1 MENILL
7 PSTINYE
14 DGERPNEGVLIVEPC
29 YHGYGTTVGNALR
42 RVLLSSLPGAAVTSV
57 RIDGVEHEFQ
67 AIDNCQEDALAI
79 ILNLKD
85 LRLRMHSEE
94 SVTLKL
100 EAEGKGKVTAKDIE
114 DNSDI
119 DVINDDLEIAKLT
132 SDDAKL
138 SMEMTVERGRG
149 YDASEDRED
158 EDTEIGHIAID
169 ALFSPVRNVGYR
181 VEDTRVGEITDYD
194 KLIMTIETDGTV
206 TPEEAVKEATK
217 TLIDYFDILL
227 QDELPQDE
235 DESGEGEEGEESDE
249 EASEDDSDEE

>member
-67 AIDNCQEDALAI
+67 AIEDCKEDALAI

-85 LRLRMHSEE
+85 LRLKMHSEE
-94 SVTLKL
+94 PVTLKL
-100 EAEGKGKVTAKDIE
+100 EADGKGKVTAADIE

-119 DVINDDLEIAKLT
+119 DVVNEDLEIASLT

-149 YDASEDRED
+149 YSASEDRED

-217 TLIDYFDILL
+217 TLIDYFEILL

-235 DESGEGEEGEESDE
+235 DEGGDDEEEEESDE
-249 EASEDDSDEE
+249 EESEDESDEE